1 MEALVFSVIG
11 VLLFGT
17 FLALSSL
24 LFAVGAALFHTVK
37 LAIRPDFPISSAD
50 LAGVGKG

>member
-11 VLLFGT
+11 VLLLGT

-24 LFAVGAALFHTVK
+24 LFAVGAALFQTVK
-37 LAIRPDFPISSAD
+37 LAIRPAFPMPSAD
-50 LAGVGKG
+50 LAGAGKA